1 MATTA
6 TSYDPNQLAALLT
19 ARKLPPVH
27 QWNPEFCGDIDMRIA
42 RDGIWFYMG
51 SPIGRKKLVELFSTV
66 LRRDADNEFYLVTP
80 VEKLRIKVDDAPFVA
95 VQVDCINPGE
105 NQELFF
111 RTNVGDAVKADGE
124 HPIRVVTD
132 PETLEPSPYLL
143 VRDRLEAL
151 IARPV
156 FYELVERSVER
167 TRSGITELGVDSC
180 GEFFSLG
187 KL

>member
-1 MATTA
+1 MATTEH
-6 TSYDPNQLAALLT
+6 DPNQLAALLT

-27 QWNPEFCGDIDMRIA
+27 QWNPEFCGDMDMRIA
-42 RDGIWFYMG
+42 RDGTWFYMG

-66 LRRDADNEFYLVTP
+66 LRRDADDEFYLVTP
-80 VEKLRIKVDDAPFVA
+80 VERLRIRVDDAPFVA
-95 VQVDCINPGE
+95 VQVDCINPGKD
-105 NQELFF
+105 QELLF
-111 RTNVGDAVKADGE
+111 RTNVGDIVKADDDN
-124 HPIRVVTD
+124 PIKVVTD
-132 PETLEPSPYLL
+132 PETLEPSPYVL

-156 FYELVERSVER
+156 FYELVERAEER
-167 TRSGITELGVDSC
+167 IHNGITELGIYSC